1 MMTQSYY
8 TTDQVREL
16 VRKEISTAL
25 REERLDIPTIPLVAN
40 QVLLLV
46 NRPDVTAK
54 DLENIIKHD
63 PKLAARVVRI
73 ANSPVFAGTVKVTT
87 IQRAIVTIGLRSL
100 QETVFSIVMGDKIF
114 KSKTFAK
121 LMTRLWEHALATA
134 FLAREIARLKGLDS
148 EYAFLCGI
156 LHDIGKPIL
165 LNTLEELRRK
175 KPDRFFYSDELVDEI
190 LMDYH
195 EAVGG
200 LVSASWNFPDLLKG
214 AIRHHHEYHEAG
226 AVQSM
231 AHLTHVADLFAHAIG
246 RGSYN
251 GEKGV
256 SVMTAKPV
264 FELNMFPNEV
274 KELMMTAPGR
284 VNKVIAEVQ

>member
-1 MMTQSYY
+1 MTQNYY
-8 TTDQVREL
+8 TTDQVRQL
-16 VRKEISTAL
+16 VRKEISAAL
-25 REERLDIPTIPLVAN
+25 RDDRLDVPTLPHVAN
-40 QVLLLV
+40 QVLMLI

-54 DLENIIKHD
+54 NLEDVIKHD
-63 PKLAARVVRI
+63 QKLAARVVRV
-73 ANSPVFAGTVKVTT
+73 ANSPVFAGTVKVTS
-87 IQRAIVTIGLRSL
+87 IQRAVVTIGLRSL
-100 QETVFSIVMGDKIF
+100 QEMIFSVVMGDKIF

-121 LMTRLWEHALATA
+121 LMTRLWEHSLSTG
-134 FLAREIARLKGLDS
+134 FLAKEIAKLKGLDS

-165 LNTLEELRRK
+165 LNTLEDLRRK
-175 KPDRFFYSDELVDEI
+175 NPDRYYLSDELVDEI
-190 LMDYH
+190 LLDYH

-200 LVSASWNFPDLLKG
+200 LVAVSWNFPDMLKG

-226 AVQSM
+226 GVQQM
-231 AHLTHVADLFAHAIG
+231 AHLTHVADLFSHAIG
-246 RGSYN
+246 RGSYY

-264 FELNMFPNEV
+264 YELNMFPEEI

-284 VNKVIAEVQ
+284 VNKVITEIR